1 MAFVLKQYQER
12 CLAALAQYLRRAN
25 QVGAKMAFMEATE
38 QPYHS
43 VPQLPGL
50 PYVCVR
56 VPTGGGKT
64 ILAANAVGIAAREF
78 LNAEQCLT
86 LWLVPTNT
94 ILTQTID
101 ALKNRNHPYRQ
112 ALDAFFPG
120 RISVISL
127 REALSIQRSV
137 LEGETVIIVSTLAA
151 LRVEDTEGR
160 KIYESAGA
168 LQHHFSGLTET
179 QLAELEKVN
188 GSGVVAY
195 SLANVLRLHRPV
207 VIMDEAHN
215 ARTKLAFDS
224 LARFN
229 PSCII
234 EFTATPDQ
242 KRSPSNVITHVS
254 AAELKAEAMIKLPI
268 LLKTCPQWKEAVGEA
283 VRKQAELERAAKE
296 EEKQTD
302 EYLRPIVLFQAQPKS
317 STGEPVTVEVVKK
330 CLMEDFNLPE
340 EQIAIATGDKYEID
354 GVNVSDRACPLRY
367 IITVAALKEG
377 WDCPFAYILC
387 SVANLGSS
395 TAVEQILG
403 RVLRLP
409 QVTWK
414 KNADLNNAYA
424 FATSQRFTD
433 AANSLTDALVEG
445 GFAKF
450 EAQRMVEPAP
460 GLPFTPGEGP
470 LFSQPVTEPVAEAP
484 DLSALPKEL
493 KTKVRFESGKMQ
505 VVYVGPPMQEPEKK
519 ALQECFE
526 KPEDKQAVE
535 KLFLKSNGKPSWP
548 AALELPFRVPRL
560 VVRVDG
566 QLELFEDQ
574 FLAAP
579 WDLADCDALLD
590 EKEFPSQQ
598 PDGQVG
604 AIDVTEGGKIE
615 YHFVK
620 ELHKQLLLL
629 DLHGPKTVAE
639 LAIWLDRVIDHPDIV
654 PSQSGLFLYKLV
666 QLLSEKRGIPLEQVV
681 ASRFRLRDAAA
692 RKLCDYRARA
702 VGTAYRQMLLPT
714 AEMPIEVSAEIAF
727 TFPCRQ
733 YPASRLYDGP
743 IQFGKHY
750 YERPGDMNGEEAAC
764 AAIIDTSPKVVYWVR
779 NLVRDGYSF
788 WLQTS
793 TDKFYPD
800 FVALLSDWRY
810 LAVEYKG
817 EGWIDNKD
825 SEEKRIVGDLWEAR
839 SKGTCVFRLVGKDD
853 MDKELRAALGD

>member
-1 MAFVLKQYQER
+1 MFQLKDYQKR
-12 CLAALAQYLRRAN
+12 CLDSLADYLRRAN
-25 QVGAKMAFMEATE
+25 QVAAKMAFVEATG

-64 ILAANAVGIAAREF
+64 VLAANAVGIAAREF
-78 LNAEQCLT
+78 LNVEQCLV

-94 ILTQTID
+94 ILAQTIN
-101 ALKNRNHPYRQ
+101 ALKNRTHPYRL
-112 ALDAFFPG
+112 ALEAFFPG

-127 REALSIQRSV
+127 KEALSIQRSV

-160 KIYESAGA
+160 KIYESAGT
-168 LQHHFSGLTET
+168 LQHHFSGLAET

-188 GSGVVAY
+188 GNGIVAY
-195 SLANVLRLHRPV
+195 SLANILRLHRPTIV
-207 VIMDEAHN
+207 MDEAHN
-215 ARTKLAFDS
+215 ARTKLSFDS

-242 KRSPSNVITHVS
+242 KRHPSNIITHVS

-268 LLKTCPQWKEAVGEA
+268 LLKSCPQWKEAVGEA

-296 EEKQTD
+296 EEKQTG

-317 STGEPVTVEVVKK
+317 STGDPVTVEVVKK
-330 CLMEDFNLPE
+330 CLLEDFNLPE
-340 EQIAIATGDKYEID
+340 DQIAIATGEKYEID
-354 GVNVSDRACPLRY
+354 DVDVSDRACPLRY

-387 SVANLGSS
+387 SVANLGST

-470 LFSQPVTEPVAEAP
+470 LFSQPVIEPVTAAP
-484 DLSALPKEL
+484 DLSPLPKEL
-493 KTKVRFESGKMQ
+493 KGKVRFEPGKMQ
-505 VVYVGPPMQEPEKK
+505 VVYVGPPMQESEKK
-519 ALQECFE
+519 ALQQCFG
-526 KPEDKQAVE
+526 KPEDKLAVE
-535 KLFLKSNGKPSWP
+535 KLCLKSNGKPCWP
-548 AALELPFRVPRL
+548 AALGAPLKVPCL
-560 VVRVDG
+560 AVRVDG
-566 QLELFEDQ
+566 QLDLFEDQ

-590 EKEFPSQQ
+590 EKEFPARQA
-598 PDGQVG
+598 DGQLG
-604 AIDVTEGGKIE
+604 AIDVTEAGKIE

-620 ELHKQLLLL
+620 ELHRDLLLL

-639 LAIWLDRVIDHPDIV
+639 IALWLDRGIDHPDIV
-654 PSQSGLFLYKLV
+654 QSQSGPFLY
-666 QLLSEKRGIPLEQVV
+666 QLAQTLIDRRGMTLEQVIS
-681 ASRFRLRDAAA
+681 SRFRLKDAAA
-692 RKLCDYRARA
+692 QKLRDYRAQA
-702 VGTAYRQMLLPT
+702 VDMAYRQMLLPT
-714 AEMPIEVSAEIAF
+714 AETPLEVSPEVCF
-727 TFPCRQ
+727 SFPLHF
-733 YPASRLYDGP
+733 YPAVRLYDGP
-743 IQFGKHY
+743 IQFSKHY
-750 YERPGDMNGEEAAC
+750 YQNPADMNGEEATC
-764 AAIIDTSPKVVYWVR
+764 AAIIDQSPKVMYWVR

-800 FVALLSDWRY
+800 FVALLTDRRY

-817 EGWIDNKD
+817 EGWLDSKD
-825 SEEKRIVGDLWEAR
+825 SEEKKAVGELWEAR
-839 SKGTCVFRLVGKDD
+839 SKGTCVFQLVGNDD
-853 MDKELRAALGD
+853 MDRKLRQLLGG